1 MNQHITRQISLT
13 GYRVQFAD
21 MREPKPRTV
30 QEELFVIDSETV
42 AALILVGQGIP
53 EYIRARYERGGFHVC
68 TCEKIPGRRQIPLDL
83 QQLWSSQ
90 EVDA

>member
-1 MNQHITRQISLT
+1 MNQHIIRQISLT
-13 GYRVQFAD
+13 GYHVQFVD
-21 MREPKPRTV
+21 MRELKPRAV
-30 QEELFVIDSETV
+30 REDLFVIDSKTV
-42 AALILVGQGIP
+42 AALLLVGQGIP

-90 EVDA
+90 EVEA